1 MPAIAQPLD
10 GLPEQLL
17 ARPFVARDAEAF
29 TAMYAAAE
37 LHDAG
42 EAAIELADVV
52 SDWARPSLDLARHS
66 IGVWDG
72 DQLVAGS
79 DVYRTRR
86 ADGAVL
92 PSHRGRG
99 IGSALARWTQ
109 AVCAADGG
117 TRVGMTVPAGSVG
130 ETVFADLGY
139 HRGWTSWVLQLPAD
153 AEIAV
158 RPLPDGYLVRDAD
171 QATELPQ
178 VHRVIEGAFNEW
190 PERQPF
196 PFEDWSAAVPERRG
210 FEPWQMRVVTGP
222 DGTIVGAC
230 TLMLAE
236 HTAYVD
242 QLAVCRAERGRGLAQ
257 ALLADGFANGRDHG
271 ATVSELSTDSRTG
284 ALPLYERL
292 GMVLTQTWHHWQID
306 VTPVGSSEL

>member
-1 MPAIAQPLD
+1 MPAIARPLD
-10 GLPEQLL
+10 GLPEHLI
-17 ARPFVARDAEAF
+17 ARPFVTGDAQAF
-29 TAMYAAAE
+29 HAMYAAAE

-42 EAAIELADVV
+42 EAAIEVADVIG
-52 SDWARPSLDLARHS
+52 DWARPSVDLARHS
-66 IGVWDG
+66 MGVWDG
-72 DQLVAGS
+72 DLLVAGC

-86 ADGAVL
+86 ADGVVL

-117 TRVGMTVPAGSVG
+117 TRVGMTVPAGSDG
-130 ETVFADLGY
+130 EVVFADLGY
-139 HRGWTSWVLQLPAD
+139 HRGWTSWVLQLPPE
-153 AEIAV
+153 AEIAD
-158 RPLPDGYLVRDAD
+158 RPLPDGYALRDVD
-171 QATELPQ
+171 PATELPL
-178 VHRVIEGAFNEW
+178 VHRVVEAAFNEW

-196 PFEDWSAAVPERRG
+196 PYEDWMAAVPERDG
-210 FEPWQMRVVTGP
+210 FAPWQMRVVTGP
-222 DGTIVGAC
+222 DGAIVGVC

-242 QLAVCRAERGRGLAQ
+242 QLAVCRTERGRGLAQ
-257 ALLADGFANGRDHG
+257 ALLADGFGNGRAHG

-292 GMVLTQTWHHWQID
+292 GMLVTQTWHHWQID
-306 VTPVGSSEL
+306 VTPTG

>member
-1 MPAIAQPLD
+1 MPSIAQPLD

-17 ARPFVARDAEAF
+17 ARPFATGDAEAF

-42 EAAIELADVV
+42 AAAIELADVV
-52 SDWARPSLDLARHS
+52 SDWARPSVDLARHS
-66 IGVWDG
+66 MGVWDA
-72 DQLVAGS
+72 DLLVAGS
-79 DVYRTRR
+79 DVYRSRR

-130 ETVFADLGY
+130 EAVFADLGY

-153 AEIAV
+153 AVVAD
-158 RPLPDGYLVRDAD
+158 RPLPDGYTIRNADA
-171 QATELPQ
+171 ATELPL
-178 VHRVIEGAFNEW
+178 VHQVIEDAFNEW

-196 PFEDWSAAVPERRG
+196 PFEDWRAAVPDRDG
-210 FEPWQMRVVTGP
+210 HEPWQLRVVTDAGQ
-222 DGTIVGAC
+222 TIVGVC
-230 TLMLAE
+230 TLLLADD
-236 HTAYVD
+236 TAYVD

-257 ALLADGFANGRDHG
+257 ALLADGFANGRAHG

-292 GMVLTQTWHHWQID
+292 GMVVTQTWHHWQID
-306 VTPVGSSEL
+306 VPAAG